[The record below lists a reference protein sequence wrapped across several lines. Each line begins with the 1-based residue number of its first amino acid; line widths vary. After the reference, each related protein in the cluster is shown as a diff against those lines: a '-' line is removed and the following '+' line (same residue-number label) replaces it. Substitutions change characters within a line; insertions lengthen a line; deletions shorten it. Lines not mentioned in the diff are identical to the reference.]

1 MGLQKRTV
9 WLDCDPGFDDW
20 LTLLLVCRSQELNCA
35 GVSVVAGNAPLRI
48 TLDNALR
55 IRALHGLQVPI
66 YVGCDKPLH
75 TSSAVTAEYVLG
87 KQGMVTLGE
96 PLPSTA
102 QEADGLDGVGALLD
116 HLRSQK
122 AIKAQTTLVAIGP
135 LTNVARALQ
144 QDASAMQAVG
154 EIVIMGGSTDSGNH
168 TPAAE
173 FNIFADPEAADIVFR
188 SGIPIRMFGLNV
200 CRQVLLTQSQVQV
213 VKNWPSAEAQMVSG
227 YLDAY
232 QRIRSSD
239 GSQPMPMYDPIVV
252 LWLLAPELFTFQ
264 EAPVDIEL
272 DGKLTRGMT
281 VCDLRNRA
289 GRASN
294 AIIAM
299 SADGD
304 AVMTLLLKQLKK
316 ALAS

>member
-20 LTLLLVCRSQELNCA
+20 LTLLLVCRSPLLHCA
-35 GVSVVAGNAPLRI
+35 GVSVVAGNAPLAV
-48 TLDNALR
+48 TLGNALR
-55 IRALHGLQVPI
+55 IRALHGLQVPV
-66 YVGCDKPLH
+66 YGGCERSLMGG
-75 TSSAVTAEYVLG
+75 SETAQNILG
-87 KQGMVTLGE
+87 KQGMATLGE
-96 PLPSTA
+96 TLPSTA
-102 QEADGLDGVGALLD
+102 QKADGMDGVGALLT
-116 HLRSQK
+116 HLRGQQASQAK
-122 AIKAQTTLVAIGP
+122 TTLVAIGP
-135 LTNVARALQ
+135 LTNVAKALQ
-144 QDASAMQAVG
+144 QGARAMQTLD
-154 EIVIMGGSTDSGNH
+154 EIVIMGGSTDRGNH

-188 SGIPIRMFGLNV
+188 SSIPIRMFGLNV
-200 CRQVLLTQSQVQV
+200 CRQVLLTQTHVQE
-213 VKNWPSAEAQMVSG
+213 VKSWLGAEAQILGG

-239 GSQPMPMYDPIVV
+239 GLEPMPMYDPVV
-252 LWLLAPELFTFQ
+252 ALWLHAPELFGFQ
-264 EAPVDIEL
+264 DAPVDIEL

-289 GRASN
+289 ARPIN
-294 AIIAM
+294 THIAM
-299 SADGD
+299 RADGD

>member
-1 MGLQKRTV
+1 MDLQKRTV

-20 LTLLLVCRSQELNCA
+20 LTLLLVCRSEKLNCA
-35 GVSVVAGNAPLRI
+35 GVSVVAGNAPLAV

-55 IRALHGLQVPI
+55 IRALHDLQVPI
-66 YVGCDKPLH
+66 YAGCAKPLQ
-75 TSSAVTAEYVLG
+75 SPPETAQHILG
-87 KQGMVTLGE
+87 AQGMRTLGE
-96 PLPSTA
+96 PLPSTV
-102 QEADGLDGVGALLD
+102 QRADGLDGVSALLE

-122 AIKAQTTLVAIGP
+122 TIKAQTTLVAIGP
-135 LTNVARALQ
+135 LTNVARTLQ
-144 QDASAMQAVG
+144 QDADAMQAVD

-188 SGIPIRMFGLNV
+188 SNIKVRMFGLNV
-200 CRQVLLTQSQVQV
+200 CRQVLLTQTHVQE
-213 VKNWPSAEAQMVSG
+213 VKSWPGAEAQILSG
-227 YLDAY
+227 YLEAY
-232 QRIRSSD
+232 LRIRSLD
-239 GSQPMPMYDPIVV
+239 GSQPMPMYDPVV
-252 LWLLAPELFTFQ
+252 ALWLHAPELFGFQ

-289 GRASN
+289 ARPIN
-294 AIIAM
+294 ARIAM
-299 SADGD
+299 HTDGD

>member
-20 LTLLLVCRSQELNCA
+20 LTLLLVCRSQQLNCA
-35 GVSVVAGNAPLRI
+35 GVSVVAGNAPLDV
-48 TLDNALR
+48 TLNNALR
-55 IRALHGLQVPI
+55 IRALHDLQVPI
-66 YVGCDKPLH
+66 YAGCDKPILG
-75 TSSAVTAEYVLG
+75 SLETAQTILG
-87 KQGMVTLGE
+87 AQGMRTLGE
-96 PLPSTA
+96 PLPSTE
-102 QEADGLDGVGALLD
+102 QQADGVDGVGALLA
-116 HLRSQK
+116 HLRGQQASQAK
-122 AIKAQTTLVAIGP
+122 TTLVAIGP

-144 QDASAMQAVG
+144 QDARAMQAVS

-188 SGIPIRMFGLNV
+188 SNIPIRMFGLNV

-252 LWLLAPELFTFQ
+252 LWLLAHELFTFQ

-289 GRASN
+289 ARPTN